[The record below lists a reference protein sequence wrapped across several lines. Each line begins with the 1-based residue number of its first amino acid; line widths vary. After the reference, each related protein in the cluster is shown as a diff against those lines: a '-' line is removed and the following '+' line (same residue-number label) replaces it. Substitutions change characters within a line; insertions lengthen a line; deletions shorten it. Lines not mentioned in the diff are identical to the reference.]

1 MNKVKKLTLEEKAKL
16 TTGKD
21 DKYSEAVGDIESIL
35 MLDGPH
41 GMRVVAPYTQ
51 SVCYPPACLVAA
63 GFDRSVAN
71 EMGASIAKQCQSR
84 GIGIML
90 GPGLNIKRSPL
101 CGRNFEYYSEDP
113 VLAGEMATAFIKGA
127 QGEGVAACPK
137 HFLANNQE
145 YRRRSVSAQ
154 VDERALHEI
163 YMEGFKRVVTQA
175 KPVTIMCSYNL
186 LNGEQVAHS
195 KKYLTD
201 VLRGE
206 WGYDGLV
213 ISDWGAV
220 KDRVAAIH
228 AGCDLTM
235 PHEHITDSKIID
247 AIRSGKLSEEE
258 LDTACSNIEKT
269 VDWVKAH
276 KRKCSFDMEKAH
288 DKARKIAEE
297 CIVLLKNDKNVLPL
311 KKSQK
316 VLFVGEFAE
325 KPRFQGGG
333 SSAVVAFKWTSAL
346 ECVKGNPNVC
356 YLKGFNASSTQTDAA
371 LLSEAVEQ
379 AKKVQ
384 KVIVFAGLP
393 DNIESEG
400 FDRVNLSIPD
410 NQNQLIEEIAKVN
423 KNVVVVLHNGAP
435 VEMPWVDKVKGIVEL
450 YLGGQAVGEATVNIL
465 YGKANPS
472 GRLPETFPKRLE
484 DNPSYLTFPGDG
496 NISFYGES
504 IYVGYRYYEKKK
516 IETLFPFGYGL
527 SYTNFEYSDLK
538 VDDNFNENGEMH
550 VSVSVKNTGARKGKE
565 VVQLYVA
572 ADEDIHRPVRE
583 LKGFEKIRLAPG
595 ENKEVTFTLY
605 KRDFSYYNEEVESF
619 EMPSGE
625 YKIQICAN
633 AEKVILSQSR
643 TLEGV
648 YAKSKTVYTM
658 HTPIAEVVKNPV
670 GKTFVDKALPIF
682 HAMIVR
688 SGFLK
693 GDAEKAIEDAGKTRS
708 KNQGLYAQP
717 LNTLRLA
724 LPEMTETDWVDLLDE
739 MNK

>member
-1 MNKVKKLTLEEKAKL
+1 MNKFRKLNLEEKAKL

-21 DKYSEAVGDIESIL
+21 DKYSEAVGGIESIL

-41 GMRVVAPYTQ
+41 GMRVTAPYTD

-63 GFDRSVAN
+63 GFDRNVAL
-71 EMGASIAKQCQSR
+71 EMGISIAKQCQSR

-163 YMEGFKRVVTQA
+163 YMEGFRRVVQNA
-175 KPVTIMCSYNL
+175 KPVTVMCSYNL

-195 KKYLTD
+195 RKYLTD

-206 WGYDGLV
+206 WGYEGLV

-235 PHEHITDSKIID
+235 PQEHITDSKIIN
-247 AIRSGKLSEEE
+247 AVKSGELSEAE
-258 LDTACSNIEKT
+258 LDTACERIENT
-269 VDWVKAH
+269 VDWINAH
-276 KRKCSFDMEKAH
+276 KKNCMFDMEKAH
-288 DKARKIAEE
+288 KKAQQIAEE
-297 CIVLLKNDKNVLPL
+297 CIVLLKNEKNVLPL
-311 KKSQK
+311 KKSQN

-333 SSAVVAFKWTSAL
+333 SSAVVAFKTTSAV
-346 ECVKGNPNVC
+346 ECVKDNPNAEYC
-356 YLKGFNASSTQTDAA
+356 KGFDISETRTNAE
-371 LLSEAVEQ
+371 LLSEAVEK
-379 AKKVQ
+379 AKNAEKV
-384 KVIVFAGLP
+384 VVFAGLP

-400 FDRVNLSIPD
+400 FDRINLAIPE
-410 NQNQLIEEIAKVN
+410 NQNTLIEEIAKVN
-423 KNVVVVLHNGAP
+423 KNIIVVLHNGAP

-450 YLGGQAVGEATVNIL
+450 YLGGQSVGAATVNVL
-465 YGKANPS
+465 YGIVNPS

-484 DNPSYLTFPGDG
+484 DTPSYLTFPGDG

-527 SYTNFEYSDLK
+527 SYTKFEYSNLT
-538 VDDNFNENGEMH
+538 VDEGFDENGEMH
-550 VSVSVKNTGARKGKE
+550 VSVTVKNVGAKKGKE
-565 VVQLYVA
+565 VVQLYIA
-572 ADEDIHRPVRE
+572 ADENIHRPVRE
-583 LKGFEKIRLAPG
+583 LKNFDKIYLNEG
-595 ENKEVTFTLY
+595 ESKVVNFTLT

-619 EMPSGE
+619 EMPTGE

-633 AEKVILSQSR
+633 AEEVILSESR
-643 TLEGV
+643 ELEGV
-648 YAKSKTVYTM
+648 YAKSKIIYTM
-658 HTPIAEVVKNPV
+658 HTPIAEVVKNSA
-670 GKTFVDKALPIF
+670 GKAFVDKALPIF
-682 HAMIVR
+682 HAMIVK

-693 GDAEKAIEDAGKTRS
+693 GDAEKTIEEAGKNRN

>member
-21 DKYSEAVGDIESIL
+21 DKYSEAVGGIDSVL

-51 SVCYPPACLVAA
+51 SVCYPPACLIAA

-113 VLAGEMATAFIKGA
+113 VLAGEMATAFINGA
-127 QGEGVAACPK
+127 QGEGVATCPK

-163 YMEGFKRVVTQA
+163 YMEGFRRVVTQA

-195 KKYLTD
+195 RKYLTD

-235 PHEHITDSKIID
+235 PQEHITDSKIMD
-247 AIRSGKLSEEE
+247 AVRSGKLPEEE
-258 LDTACSNIEKT
+258 LDTACANIEKT

-276 KRKCSFDMEKAH
+276 KRKCSFDMEKPH

-297 CIVLLKNDKNVLPL
+297 CIVLLKNDKNILPL

-346 ECVKGNPNVC
+346 ECVQDNPNVC
-356 YLKGFNASSTQTDAA
+356 YLKGFNASSTQTDDA
-371 LLSEAVEQ
+371 LLSEAVEK
-379 AKKVQ
+379 AKQVQ
-384 KVIVFAGLP
+384 KVVVFAGLP

-400 FDRVNLSIPD
+400 FDRINMAIPD
-410 NQNQLIEEIAKVN
+410 NQNRLIEQISKVN

-435 VEMPWVDKVKGIVEL
+435 VEMPWADKVKGIVEL
-450 YLGGQAVGEATVNIL
+450 YLGGQAVGAATVNIL

-472 GRLPETFPKRLE
+472 GRLPETFPKHLE

-516 IETLFPFGYGL
+516 IKTLFPFGYGL
-527 SYTNFEYSDLK
+527 SYTSFEYSNLK
-538 VDDNFNENGEMH
+538 VDDNFNDKGEMN
-550 VSVSVKNTGARKGKE
+550 VSVTVKNTGARKGKE
-565 VVQLYVA
+565 VIQLYVA

-583 LKGFEKIRLAPG
+583 LKGFDKISLAPG
-595 ENKEVTFTLY
+595 ESKEVIFTLT

-625 YKIQICAN
+625 YKVQICAN
-633 AEKVILSQSR
+633 AEKVILSESR

-648 YAKSKTVYTM
+648 YAKSKIVYTM

-670 GKTFVDKALPIF
+670 GKAFVDKALPIF
-682 HAMIVR
+682 HAMIVK

-693 GDAEKAIEDAGKTRS
+693 GDAEKTIEEAGKTRN

-724 LPEMTETDWVDLLDE
+724 LPAMTETDWVDLLDE